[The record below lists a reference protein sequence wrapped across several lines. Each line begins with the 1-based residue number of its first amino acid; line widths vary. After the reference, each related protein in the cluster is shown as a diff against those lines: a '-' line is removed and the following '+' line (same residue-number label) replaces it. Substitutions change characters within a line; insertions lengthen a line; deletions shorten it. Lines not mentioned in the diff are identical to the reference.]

1 MSSNDNNPFSGFDF
15 SKFDVQ
21 KMLGDFKIPG
31 VDMKT
36 LMSAQEKNIAALKQA
51 NQHAAEGLQALATR
65 QMEMMQQVMQGA
77 ASAAKE
83 VATSGGPKEAAAKQA
98 EVAKAAF
105 EQAVANM
112 REMAEL
118 VSKSSNQAF
127 EVITQRAAEGLE
139 ELKQLSKKP

>member
-1 MSSNDNNPFSGFDF
+1 
-15 SKFDVQ
+15 VQ

-31 VDMKT
+31 VDMQS

-51 NQHAAEGLQALATR
+51 NQHAAEGLKALAKR

-77 ASAAKE
+77 ASAAQQ
-83 VATSGGPKEAAAKQA
+83 VAASSGPKEAAAKQA

-118 VSKSSNQAF
+118 VSKSSSQAF

-139 ELKQLSKKP
+139 ELKQLTTKK

>member
-31 VDMKT
+31 VDMQS

-51 NQHAAEGLQALATR
+51 NQHAAEGLKALAKR

-77 ASAAKE
+77 ASAAQQ
-83 VATSGGPKEAAAKQA
+83 VAASSGPKEAAAKQA
-98 EVAKAAF
+98 EVAKVAF

-139 ELKQLSKKP
+139 ELKQLTTKT

>member
-1 MSSNDNNPFSGFDF
+1 MGSNDNNPFSGFDF

-83 VATSGGPKEAAAKQA
+83 VAASGGPKEAAAKQA

>member
-1 MSSNDNNPFSGFDF
+1 MSSNDNSPFSGFDF

-31 VDMKT
+31 VDMQS
-36 LMSAQEKNIAALKQA
+36 LLSAQEKNIAALKQA
-51 NQHAAEGLQALATR
+51 NQHAAEGLKALAKR

-77 ASAAKE
+77 ASAAQQ
-83 VATSGGPKEAAAKQA
+83 VAASSGPKEAAAKQA

-118 VSKSSNQAF
+118 VSKSSSQAF
-127 EVITQRAAEGLE
+127 EVISQRAAEGLE

>member
-31 VDMKT
+31 VDMQS

-51 NQHAAEGLQALATR
+51 NQHAAEGLKALAKR
-65 QMEMMQQVMQGA
+65 QMEMMQQVLQGA
-77 ASAAKE
+77 ASAAQQ
-83 VATSGGPKEAAAKQA
+83 VAASSGPKEAAAKQA

-139 ELKQLSKKP
+139 ELKQLTTKT

>member
-31 VDMKT
+31 VDMQS

-51 NQHAAEGLQALATR
+51 NQHAAEGLQALAKR

-77 ASAAKE
+77 ASAAQQ
-83 VATSGGPKEAAAKQA
+83 VAASSGPKEAAAKQA

-139 ELKQLSKKP
+139 ELKQLTTKT

>member
-1 MSSNDNNPFSGFDF
+1 MGSNDNNPFSGFDF

-31 VDMKT
+31 VDMHT
-36 LMSAQEKNIAALKQA
+36 LLSAQEKNIAALKEA
-51 NQHAAEGLQALATR
+51 NQHAAEGLKALAKR
-65 QMEMMQQVMQGA
+65 QMEMMQQVIQGA
-77 ASAAKE
+77 ASAAQQ
-83 VATSGGPKEAAAKQA
+83 VAASSGPKEAAAKQA

-118 VSKSSNQAF
+118 VSKSSTQAF

-139 ELKQLSKKP
+139 ELKQLAHKT